1 MAYFD
6 GVKTGDKVWH
16 FEYGWG
22 KVKNL
27 LKASDLD
34 NQNFNINNDFG
45 LIEVNFDNIYFG
57 CGFFDFDGV
66 AFYSNGNQTLFW
78 DEVKFE
84 IPKPPKIKLKEDVFI
99 IQPEWGYIEPTH
111 LFENKA
117 VKDAIKNGLT
127 RDDKEIAEKV
137 LGQVGRFARLLALR
151 DQECPD
157 SREYE
162 FVEGGN
168 NWTIKKDSF
177 AEKNNGQWVTSITNY
192 YYFPD
197 RVYFA
202 TEEDAQRICDILNS
216 GRFDLE
222 GE

>member
-34 NQNFNINNDFG
+34 NQNFNINNDFD

-57 CGFFDFDGV
+57 CGYFDFDGV

-84 IPKPPKIKLKEDVFI
+84 IPKKPKIKLKEDNFI
-99 IQPEWGYIEPTH
+99 IQFYYNKVEELDKPVELGYLKT
-111 LFENKA
+111 
-117 VKDAIKNGLT
+117 NGLT
-127 RDDKEIAEKV
+127 RNNKETAEKAFEAIR
-137 LGQVGRFARLLALR
+137 RFTRLLALR
-151 DQECPD
+151 DQECHD
-157 SREYE
+157 SRGFEFEQSKGRKWRIEFDTVEEEYY
-162 FVEGGN
+162 
-168 NWTIKKDSF
+168 
-177 AEKNNGQWVTSITNY
+177 VTGDIVSKR
-192 YYFPD
+192 FD
-197 RVYFA
+197 VYFK
-202 TEEDAQRICDILNS
+202 TEEDAKKICDILNS
-216 GRFDLE
+216 RKFDLE